1 MAVVDR
7 LIGFASPTAALR
19 RSIQLKDKGQLTEA
33 FRLLAERPALPR
45 QSTGSR
51 PAIPAQPG
59 EQRAVVRI
67 SVARCGGDAP
77 RISLRSSGLLLLRG
91 TLAGSIAFAAHV
103 PLLLERL
110 WHSGLHRRLRRGD
123 VPSPLRVQRP
133 LRPRA
138 RALMEISAILR
149 TD

>member
-1 MAVVDR
+1 MALEQWTAERDDRDSSEAMAVVDR

-59 EQRAVVRI
+59 E
-67 SVARCGGDAP
+67 
-77 RISLRSSGLLLLRG
+77 
-91 TLAGSIAFAAHV
+91 
-103 PLLLERL
+103 
-110 WHSGLHRRLRRGD
+110 
-123 VPSPLRVQRP
+123 
-133 LRPRA
+133 
-138 RALMEISAILR
+138 
-149 TD
+149 